1 MKRQLVAI
9 LLLASLS
16 GYAQEFFQLTDPG
29 SSFLLLDKGWTYRM
43 VDSPMTSNMDSNNP
57 AWKTFQPAADIHD
70 DVPDDARTGI
80 GWLRLFINV
89 SKEVRG
95 KQLAMM
101 IRQSVASEI
110 YLNGQPI
117 RQYGNISKVPAEIKA
132 DDPRWEPFILNFST
146 DSIQILA
153 IRFAVQPGIRY
164 ANYYGVTNPFLS
176 ARVMRIDNAQ
186 KTYRGI
192 YMRPWLD
199 LFMCGIIFMAF
210 ILHFA
215 FFLMNPEQKANLYFA
230 LAALISCVS
239 STFHNYYYYA
249 AQVDQKYISAVL
261 TSIFSTVTFILM
273 LLSILSFLKKR
284 KSGLLWI
291 LAVMLIVGLI
301 LAAQWYSNGI
311 KILVPIQL
319 FSYLIIV
326 AYSYRAKMNHV
337 PGAGILI
344 IGFSIAVLS
353 FFIFLSGVTSTVD
366 DHLMN
371 PLFNP
376 WVFFYLLYVLGP
388 PTSLSIF
395 LANDFARTSKRLQQK
410 LDEVELLSE
419 KNVAAEKEKQE
430 ILSSQ
435 NQQLELKVQERT
447 AELNRSLTQVKET
460 QAQLVQAEKMAS
472 LGELT
477 AGIAHEIQNPLN
489 FVNNF
494 SEVNKELIAELEKE
508 LEKGDISE
516 SKQLAVEIAKNIDK
530 VEHHGK
536 RADAI
541 VKSMLQHSR
550 SSSGQKELQDINK
563 LVDEYVRL
571 AYHGFRA
578 KEKDFNTT
586 LDLDF
591 DPNAGSVNIVSQDIG
606 RVLLNLLNNAFYAV
620 AEKSKLKI
628 EGYIPVV
635 KVKICKIDKLVE
647 ITVTDNGNGIP
658 EKVLDKVFQPFFTTK
673 PTGQGT
679 GLGLSL
685 SYDIIK
691 AHSGQIN
698 IRNTPGSG
706 AEFII
711 TLPINE

>member
-9 LLLASLS
+9 LLLASLY
-16 GYAQEFFQLTDPG
+16 GNAQEIFQLKDPG

-43 VDSPMTSNMDSNNP
+43 VDSPMISNVESNNSG
-57 AWKTFQPAADIHD
+57 WKTFQPAADIHD
-70 DVPDDARTGI
+70 DIPEDARTGI
-80 GWLRLFINV
+80 GWMRLYINV
-89 SKEVRG
+89 SKEIRG

-101 IRQSVASEI
+101 IRQSVASEV
-110 YLNGQPI
+110 YLNGQKI
-117 RQYGNISKVPAEIKA
+117 RQYGIISEVPAEIKA
-132 DDPRWEPFILNFST
+132 HDPRWEPFILNFST
-146 DSIQILA
+146 DSIQFLA

-164 ANYYGVTNPFLS
+164 AKYYGITNPFIS
-176 ARVMRIDNAQ
+176 ARVMRIDSAQ

-230 LAALISCVS
+230 LAALIGCIS
-239 STFHNYYYYA
+239 STFHNYYYFA

-284 KSGLLWI
+284 KSGLLWL

-301 LAAQWYSNGI
+301 LAAQWYANGI
-311 KILVPIQL
+311 KILVPIQI

-326 AYSYRAKMNHV
+326 AYSYRAKKNHV

-419 KNVAAEKEKQE
+419 KNIAVEKEKQE

-447 AELNRSLTQVKET
+447 AELNLSLTQVKET

-494 SEVNKELIAELEKE
+494 SEVSAELIAEMKSELNKGRIEEAIEIADDIDANLEK
-508 LEKGDISE
+508 
-516 SKQLAVEIAKNIDK
+516 VN
-530 VEHHGK
+530 HHGK
-536 RADAI
+536 RADSI
-541 VKSMLQHSR
+541 VKGMLQHSR
-550 SSSGQKELQDINK
+550 TSSGQKEPTDINA
-563 LVDEYVRL
+563 LADEYLRI
-571 AYHGFRA
+571 AYHGTRA
-578 KEKDFNTT
+578 KDKAFNAT
-586 LDLDF
+586 LKTDF
-591 DPNAGSVNIVSQDIG
+591 DDSIGKVNVIPQDIG
-606 RVLLNLLNNAFYAV
+606 RVLLNLFNNAFYAV
-620 AEKSKLKI
+620 AEKKKLHVG
-628 EGYIPVV
+628 EYEPVV
-635 KVKICKIDKLVE
+635 TVNTQKTGNNIF
-647 ITVTDNGNGIP
+647 ITVSDNGIGIP
-658 EKVLDKVFQPFFTTK
+658 QKALDKIFQPFFTTK

-685 SYDIIK
+685 SYDIIQVHGGGLSVETK
-691 AHSGQIN
+691 EGD
-698 IRNTPGSG
+698 G
-706 AEFII
+706 ATFVIQ
-711 TLPINE
+711 LPVI